1 MTRIQK
7 NVATALAA
15 LALGAASAAS
25 QAHQGDM
32 EMKKDSAACES
43 AKLSAW
49 FDAQRQLSEGSNE
62 FNVKLPTPEA
72 CKGMVAS
79 GDKSEG
85 AQAKR
90 VAKAEKNGD
99 ER

>member
-7 NVATALAA
+7 NIATALAA
-15 LALGAASAAS
+15 LALGTVSAAS
-25 QAHQGDM
+25 QAHQGHM

-49 FDAQRQLSEGSNE
+49 FEGQRQLTEGSTE
-62 FNVKLPTPEA
+62 FNVKMPTPEV
-72 CKGMVAS
+72 CRDMGAS

-90 VAKAEKNGD
+90 VANVEKNGD